1 MARPSKPLISRRN
14 AAEAA
19 LAVIDE
25 HGLDGFN
32 LALVAR
38 QLGVKAPS
46 LYHHF
51 RDKNELMAEVARL
64 ILRDV
69 PPLHPADECW
79 QERLIARC
87 IETRRTLLR
96 HPKAA
101 TLILHQF
108 PRHLLL
114 GAYDQAAQEQT
125 FELTIRMAVIEGA
138 EKITYGSALFAASAR
153 ADGVAPMPA
162 IDDTLYPA
170 LAETIAANPFD
181 DEAMFVEV
189 LRMFLIGADT
199 RAQLGAVGQPIHHD
213 APALATPDA

>member
-1 MARPSKPLISRRN
+1 M
-14 AAEAA
+14 
-19 LAVIDE
+19 IDE

-51 RDKNELMAEVARL
+51 RDKTEILAEVARL
-64 ILRDV
+64 ILRDM
-69 PPLHPADECW
+69 PPLHPADANW

-87 IETRRTLLR
+87 VETRRTLLR

-114 GAYDQAAQEQT
+114 NAYEQAANEQT
-125 FELTIRMAVIEGA
+125 FDHKVRMAVIEGA

-153 ADGVAPMPA
+153 ADGVPPMPPVDA
-162 IDDTLYPA
+162 AAYPG
-170 LAETIAANPFD
+170 LAVAIAANPFD
-181 DEAMFVEV
+181 DEALFVEV
-189 LRMFLIGADT
+189 LRMFLTGAGA
-199 RAQLGAVGQPIHHD
+199 RAAADSAGQPLH
-213 APALATPDA
+213 PAESPVSA

>member
-51 RDKNELMAEVARL
+51 RDKTEILAEVARL
-64 ILRDV
+64 ILRDL
-69 PPLHPADECW
+69 PPLRPAEDSW
-79 QERLIARC
+79 QERVIARC

-96 HPKAA
+96 HPNAV
-101 TLILHQF
+101 TLMLHQF
-108 PRHLLL
+108 PRHLFL
-114 GAYDQAAQEQT
+114 GAYEVAAEEQT
-125 FELTIRMAVIEGA
+125 FDWSLRMAVIEGA

-153 ADGVAPMPA
+153 ADGVPPMPPVDPA
-162 IDDTLYPA
+162 TYPSLARA
-170 LAETIAANPFD
+170 LDANPFD
-181 DEAMFVEV
+181 DEALFVEV
-189 LRMFLIGADT
+189 LRMFMVGAEA
-199 RAQLGAVGQPIHHD
+199 RARAGDVGEPIHAD
-213 APALATPDA
+213 SPLPAA

>member
-1 MARPSKPLISRRN
+1 MARPSKPLISRKS

-46 LYHHF
+46 FYHHF
-51 RDKNELMAEVARL
+51 RDKTELLAEVARL

-96 HPKAA
+96 HPNAA

-114 GAYDQAAQEQT
+114 GAYDLAASEQT
-125 FELTIRMAVIEGA
+125 FELRIRMAIIEGA
-138 EKITYGSALFAASAR
+138 EKLTYGSALFAASAK
-153 ADGVAPMPA
+153 ADGVPPMPPVDA
-162 IDDTLYPA
+162 ETYPA
-170 LAETIAANPFD
+170 LTAALAANPFD
-181 DEAMFVEV
+181 DEGLFVEV
-189 LRMFLIGADT
+189 LRMFLVGAEA
-199 RAQLGAVGQPIHHD
+199 RARADEVGQPIHQD
-213 APALATPDA
+213 APVIA